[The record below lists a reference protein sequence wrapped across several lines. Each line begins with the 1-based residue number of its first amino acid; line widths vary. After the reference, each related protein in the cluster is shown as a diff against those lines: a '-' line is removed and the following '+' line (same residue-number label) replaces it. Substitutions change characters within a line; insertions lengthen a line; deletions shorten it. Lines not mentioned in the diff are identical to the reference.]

1 MQRTPG
7 RRGKCPEAEAEA
19 DVGLK
24 FNAKPGEG
32 NVDLGGLYLK

>member
-7 RRGKCPEAEAEA
+7 RRGKCPEAEA